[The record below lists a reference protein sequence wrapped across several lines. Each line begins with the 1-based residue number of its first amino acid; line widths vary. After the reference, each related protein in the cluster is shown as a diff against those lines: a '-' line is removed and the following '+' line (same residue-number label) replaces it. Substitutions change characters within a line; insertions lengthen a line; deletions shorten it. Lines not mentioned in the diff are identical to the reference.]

1 MSYLRTFGFVGDR
14 LATLGWILLIIASAV
29 VLVVTVLVVAG
40 VWRRS
45 VPVPAP
51 VERGGTG
58 LRWVVIGGI
67 VVPAVVLVAA
77 LVATVLTQ
85 AAVAAPA
92 SPPALV
98 VRVIGH
104 QWWWEVRYLNHSPD
118 SVVTT
123 ANEIHIPVGRPVR
136 FEIVA
141 GDVIHSFWIPK
152 LGGKTDLIPGQTNVT
167 WLEADSTGTY
177 PGQCAEYCG
186 AEHARM
192 ALAVV
197 AEPPGRFA
205 TWLDGQR
212 APAATPADSN
222 EAAGAAVF
230 ATRACAACHTV
241 AGTPARGRVGP
252 DLTHLASRQTIAAG
266 TLPNTRGNLAGWIAD
281 PQTIKPGNL
290 MPRVPLPPTELQVL
304 VTYLQSLR

>member
-1 MSYLRTFGFVGDR
+1 
-14 LATLGWILLIIASAV
+14 
-29 VLVVTVLVVAG
+29 
-40 VWRRS
+40 
-45 VPVPAP
+45 

-118 SVVTT
+118 LIVTT

-167 WLEADSTGTY
+167 WLEADSAGTY

-212 APAATPADSN
+212 RPPRRPTRTRPPARRCSPPAPAPRATPL
-222 EAAGAAVF
+222 
-230 ATRACAACHTV
+230 
-241 AGTPARGRVGP
+241 PARP
-252 DLTHLASRQTIAAG
+252 
-266 TLPNTRGNLAGWIAD
+266 RGGGWD
-281 PQTIKPGNL
+281 RT
-290 MPRVPLPPTELQVL
+290 
-304 VTYLQSLR
+304 